1 MPCTDRVLPFSFS
14 FGFVNRVFPLNSHN
28 VGDIVEKIV
37 DVPEK
42 AVSVVQTTTSQ
53 ASSGSAVPRE
63 KLKLAFMLLGGKLSS
78 ISSTYFLRLS
88 SVY

>member
-1 MPCTDRVLPFSFS
+1 MAMEATSLEEGGSEKLPEGGDEKLPKDTPTGKLIMPCTERVLPFYFS

-42 AVSVVQTTTSQ
+42 AVSVVQTTTS
-53 ASSGSAVPRE
+53 
-63 KLKLAFMLLGGKLSS
+63 
-78 ISSTYFLRLS
+78 
-88 SVY
+88 